1 MQKPTAEPTGVP
13 LDPYAA
19 SLARKWMAAGALIRD
34 AAGAVLL
41 VDPVYKPQW
50 EVPGGAVDAGESP
63 LAACRREVAEE
74 LGLDRPVGRVLT
86 VDWIPARPGWPD
98 GLILLY
104 DGGVLTPEQIS
115 AIRLP
120 ADELAEWAFV
130 APDQVPRWVPAP
142 LGRQV
147 AAGLRASADGTVAHL
162 EDGYPAS

>member
-1 MQKPTAEPTGVP
+1 MP

-41 VDPVYKPQW
+41 VDPVYKPLW
-50 EVPGGAVDAGESP
+50 EVPGGSVDARESP

-74 LGLDRPVGRVLT
+74 LGLDRPVGRVLAI
-86 VDWIPARPGWPD
+86 DWIPARPGWPD

-104 DGGVLTPEQIS
+104 DGGMLTSAQIA

-120 ADELAEWAFV
+120 ADELADWAFV
-130 APDQVPRWVPAP
+130 TPDQVPDRVSAP
-142 LGRQV
+142 LGRRI
-147 AAGLRASADGTVAHL
+147 AAGLRAATDGTVAYL
-162 EDGYPAS
+162 EDGRPVS

>member
-1 MQKPTAEPTGVP
+1 MQEPTAVP

-104 DGGVLTPEQIS
+104 DGGVLDPAQIS

-120 ADELAEWAFV
+120 ADELADWEFV
-130 APDQVPRWVPAP
+130 DPDQVARWVPAP

-147 AAGLRASADGTVAHL
+147 AAALRALADGTVAYL